1 MACQKS
7 MLIFQIFQ
15 ITSQVITLLPITY
28 SICFII
34 KALDCVNDTRQS
46 KYSSGCLTIMDE
58 IHVLRY
64 SILQSQKYVL
74 FWSLLNM
81 IRCKKNLVIFVR
93 RKNCFASIS
102 KCCLNSTIAISQF
115 WSWWWIYF
123 IWSLVSNQ
131 NTQPL

>member
-1 MACQKS
+1 MSKVNAHFS
-7 MLIFQIFQ
+7 NISNYLSSHY
-15 ITSQVITLLPITY
+15 ITSN
-28 SICFII
+28 II
-34 KALDCVNDTRQS
+34 LNLFHNKGVRFCNWHGAIKVLHLRYLV
-46 KYSSGCLTIMDE
+46 IMDE
-58 IHVLRY
+58 IYY

-81 IRCKKNLVIFVR
+81 IRCTKNLMIFVR
-93 RKNCFASIS
+93 RKNCFALKS